1 MNDWDVYA
9 QKLDANGNALWAPNG
24 VVVSDAIEIQ
34 GHPKNIPDGQGGS
47 IFVWQDKRSGFYDIY
62 VHRIFYDGY
71 NVGLKEES
79 VINSFESYPNPFSDE
94 INISVA
100 RKSSEDLKWALFNIN
115 GTRIMGIDVILTEDS
130 DIQNFKLLTKDLTP
144 GMYYLCVGNSIVS
157 KTLKLIKN

>member
-1 MNDWDVYA
+1 
-9 QKLDANGNALWAPNG
+9 
-24 VVVSDAIEIQ
+24 
-34 GHPKNIPDGQGGS
+34 
-47 IFVWQDKRSGFYDIY
+47 
-62 VHRIFYDGY
+62 
-71 NVGLKEES
+71 
-79 VINSFESYPNPFSDE
+79 
-94 INISVA
+94 A